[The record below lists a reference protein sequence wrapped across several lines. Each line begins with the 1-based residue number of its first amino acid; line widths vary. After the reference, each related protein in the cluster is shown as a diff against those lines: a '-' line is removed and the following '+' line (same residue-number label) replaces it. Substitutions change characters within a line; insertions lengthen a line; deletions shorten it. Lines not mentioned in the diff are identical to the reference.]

1 MRKKLLLRILTLGLA
16 LGVFIAPNANKPEAE
31 SKDTMKIIS
40 RLENEYGAPNTYII
54 EDEVTGVK
62 FIVSFASRAG
72 VDVEILEY

>member
-1 MRKKLLLRILTLGLA
+1 MRKKLLGILTLGLA
-16 LGVFIAPNANKPEAE
+16 LGVFIAPNSNKPEAE
-31 SKDTMKIIS
+31 NKDTMKIIS

-62 FIVSFASRAG
+62 FIVSSANHSG

>member
-1 MRKKLLLRILTLGLA
+1 MRKKLLGILTLGLA
-16 LGVFIAPNANKPEAE
+16 LGVFIAPNSNKPEAKN
-31 SKDTMKIIS
+31 KDTMKIIS

-62 FIVSFASRAG
+62 FIVSYASRSG